1 MLIFISHNLNLVMNN
16 LLVLSKFF
24 FMMLNTLKNLY
35 EDGYRCIYY
44 DKLEN
49 NHTIYLKNF
58 DSENSKVVE
67 LIDENEFS
75 QFQDYIND
83 LKVLN

>member
-1 MLIFISHNLNLVMNN
+1 MSDF
-16 LLVLSKFF
+16 
-24 FMMLNTLKNLY
+24 NTLKSLY
-35 EDGYRCIYY
+35 DDGYRCIYY

-58 DSENSKVVE
+58 DNENSTVIE
-67 LIDENEFS
+67 LEDENEFS

-83 LKVLN
+83 LRMS

>member
-1 MLIFISHNLNLVMNN
+1 MSNF
-16 LLVLSKFF
+16 
-24 FMMLNTLKNLY
+24 NTLKNLY

-67 LIDENEFS
+67 LIDEMNF
-75 QFQDYIND
+75 
-83 LKVLN
+83 LNFKIILMI

>member
-1 MLIFISHNLNLVMNN
+1 MSDF
-16 LLVLSKFF
+16 
-24 FMMLNTLKNLY
+24 NTLKSLD

-58 DSENSKVVE
+58 DNENSTVIE
-67 LIDENEFS
+67 LEDENEFS

-83 LKVLN
+83 LRMS

>member
-1 MLIFISHNLNLVMNN
+1 MSDF
-16 LLVLSKFF
+16 
-24 FMMLNTLKNLY
+24 NTIKNLYEDGYGLNKDAINTIY

-58 DSENSKVVE
+58 DNENSTVIE
-67 LIDENEFS
+67 LEDENEFS

-83 LKVLN
+83 LRMS

>member
-1 MLIFISHNLNLVMNN
+1 MSDF
-16 LLVLSKFF
+16 
-24 FMMLNTLKNLY
+24 NTIKNLY

-58 DSENSKVVE
+58 DNENSTVIE
-67 LIDENEFS
+67 LEDENEFS
-75 QFQDYIND
+75 QFQDYINYF
-83 LKVLN
+83 KVIKSFIKKCIENIPMHFSFI

>member
-1 MLIFISHNLNLVMNN
+1 MSNFD
-16 LLVLSKFF
+16 
-24 FMMLNTLKNLY
+24 TLKNLY
-35 EDGYRCIYY
+35 QDGYRCIYY

-58 DSENSKVVE
+58 DNENSITIE
-67 LIDENEFS
+67 LELEDENEFS

-83 LKVLN
+83 LKMS